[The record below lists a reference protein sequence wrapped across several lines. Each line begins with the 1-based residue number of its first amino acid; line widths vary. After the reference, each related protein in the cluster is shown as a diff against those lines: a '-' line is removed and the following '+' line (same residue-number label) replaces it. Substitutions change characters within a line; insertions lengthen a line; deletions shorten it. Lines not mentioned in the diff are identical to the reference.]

1 MGNGKKIDLAI
12 ESAIVDGVFPS
23 ASILVAREGEVIHA
37 AQYGGARED
46 TCFDIAS
53 LTKPVST
60 ATIAMFLVS
69 EELLKLE
76 DTVYQWL
83 GGARLP
89 EHKQMTV
96 ERLLSHTSGLPAWQ
110 PHYLNLPISLIGTD
124 AGRRI
129 VLDECYSESPEY
141 KPGEKTIYSD
151 IGYTILGEILSQA
164 GGAPLDELFTRY
176 VARALN
182 LSNTFFVHTM
192 GAPFQTTKKRTTT
205 SAEQHVPT
213 QTHNKK
219 GTGTEKRHRFA
230 PTEDCPWRERVIH
243 GEVHDQNSYA
253 LGGISGQA
261 GLFSTAS
268 DLNTFITEITRSI
281 RGESDWLPKQI
292 LERFIPRSK
301 TKPDVDSY
309 ALGWNH
315 PGKHNSSSGNHF
327 SPNSIGH
334 LAYTGCSFWIDLDQ
348 DFWIILLTN
357 RIHPSTTNEKIR
369 SFRPAIHDL
378 IYRELIAK

>member
-1 MGNGKKIDLAI
+1 MGNSKIIDLAVTTAI
-12 ESAIVDGVFPS
+12 EDGVFPS
-23 ASILVAREGEVIHA
+23 ASLLVARKGDIVHT

-76 DTVYQWL
+76 DNVYQWL

-96 ERLLSHTSGLPAWQ
+96 EYLLNHTSGLPAWQ
-110 PHYLNLPISLIGTD
+110 PYYLNLPISLIGTD

-129 VLDECYSESPEY
+129 ILDECYNEPP
-141 KPGEKTIYSD
+141 KFGPGEKTIYSD
-151 IGYTILGEILSQA
+151 IGYTLLGEILSQA
-164 GGAPLDELFTRY
+164 GGAPLDELFALH
-176 VARALN
+176 VARSLN
-182 LSNTFFVHTM
+182 LSNTFFVRTM
-192 GAPFQTTKKRTTT
+192 GAPLQTTKKRTTT

-213 QTHNKK
+213 QTHSKK
-219 GTGTEKRHRFA
+219 RSDGEKRHRFA
-230 PTEDCPWRERVIH
+230 ATEDCPWRERVIH
-243 GEVHDQNSYA
+243 GEVHDQNTYT
-253 LGGISGQA
+253 LGGVSGQA

-268 DLNTFITEITRSI
+268 DLHKFITEITRSI
-281 RGESDWLPKQI
+281 RGESDWLPKHI
-292 LERFIPRSK
+292 LERFIPQSK
-301 TKPDVDSY
+301 TKPVADSY
-309 ALGWNH
+309 ALGWNR
-315 PGKHNSSSGNHF
+315 PGKNNSSSGKHL